1 MNLETLRALK
11 IALTGL
17 KTFQNGKNLNRGKK
31 LQLKNLRR
39 VKAVKMKTHVIAKK
53 SCMSQKCTN
62 KSMRKSF
69 KRMF

>member
-39 VKAVKMKTHVIAKK
+39 VKAVKMKTHVIAKNHACHK
-53 SCMSQKCTN
+53 NAQIKA
-62 KSMRKSF
+62 
-69 KRMF
+69 